1 MKTEL
6 VADLS
11 EPLFSLLSR
20 LLPDVPGVRALI
32 ESGGVF
38 VAGKRCREA
47 LRVVDQGARIV
58 VHLDVA
64 SSPAAAASKMVVL
77 YEDRKVIVIDKAP
90 GQHVNETET
99 SAVVSVVEAVTD
111 RGGKE
116 AYTVHRIDRETSG
129 VVLLAKSR
137 VIADALS
144 EEFRERRVKK
154 IYLAIVRGTVAD
166 QTITAPIGKDRLR
179 PRSRAVVQ
187 ASAGGKPAETRVR
200 TIATAGEVS
209 AIEARPVTG
218 RTHQIR
224 VHLSHAGAPIAG
236 DRMYGG
242 PSAVRVGERV
252 IAAERVMLHALSL
265 TLGISGV
272 ERTFRAAIPEDML
285 RFQDAGLSLASTIA

>member
-11 EPLFSLLSR
+11 EPLAALLAR
-20 LLPDVPGVRALI
+20 LLPAASDVRALI

-38 VAGKRCREA
+38 VAGKRCREHA
-47 LRVVDQGARIV
+47 RMIEKGARIV
-58 VHLDVA
+58 VHLAVLA
-64 SSPAAAASKMVVL
+64 SVDSPPPLVVL
-77 YEDRKVIVIDKAP
+77 YEDRRIIVIDKAP

-99 SAVVSVVEAVTD
+99 SAVVSVVEALAD
-111 RGGKE
+111 KN

-137 VIADALS
+137 ATAEALS
-144 EEFRERRVKK
+144 EEFRARRVKK
-154 IYLAIVRGTVAD
+154 IYLAIVRGRVAD

-179 PRSRAVVQ
+179 PRARAVV
-187 ASAGGKPAETRVR
+187 AGGKPAETALR
-200 TIATAGEVS
+200 TVGTAGEVS

-242 PSAVRVGERV
+242 PSAVRIGDRV

-265 TLGISGV
+265 TIGISGA
-272 ERTFRAAIPEDML
+272 ERTFRAAIPEDMV